1 MFEVLGWMFI
11 VTWITYGIHIVREY
25 VRQNV

>member
-11 VTWITYGIHIVREY
+11 VAWITYGIHIIREY
-25 VRQNV
+25 VRQNI